1 MKNKYKIGNFIIQ
14 LLPPKIIYKF
24 KAGNEWKKQ
33 DFIIDTGAQFNPE
46 LCISTF
52 KENIDVIKNI
62 NIGSELEVELN
73 LYSKPYNDKYF
84 HNIIAWKITVLDN
97 EQTPF

>member
-1 MKNKYKIGNFIIQ
+1 MIVKGKLKK
-14 LLPPKIIYKF
+14 LLPEISGIN

-62 NIGSELEVELN
+62 KIGSELEIELN

-84 HNIIAWKITVLDN
+84 HNIIAWKITVLDSQ
-97 EQTPF
+97 ETPF

>member
-1 MKNKYKIGNFIIQ
+1 MIVKGKLKK
-14 LLPPKIIYKF
+14 LLPEISGIN
-24 KAGNEWKKQ
+24 KAGNQWKKQ

-62 NIGSELEVELN
+62 NIGSDLEVELN

>member
-1 MKNKYKIGNFIIQ
+1 MIVKGKLKK
-14 LLPPKIIYKF
+14 LLPEISGIN

-62 NIGSELEVELN
+62 NIGSDLEVELN